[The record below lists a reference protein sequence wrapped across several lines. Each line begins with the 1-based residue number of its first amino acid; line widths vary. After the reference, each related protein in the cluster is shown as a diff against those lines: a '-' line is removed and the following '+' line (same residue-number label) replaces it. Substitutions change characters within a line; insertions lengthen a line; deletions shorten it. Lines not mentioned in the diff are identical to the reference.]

1 MGLLISKCKE
11 CCFII
16 RSKPSVSVSSH
27 QLVNLS
33 NNPAEETQAK
43 IQAQQ
48 ISFAHDHSHSNDLSS
63 CQVDK
68 NEEKNE
74 NDLTLE
80 TISNKQLS
88 IVRSPSISQAVQ
100 LKEEDKFILQ
110 KQDRQTSDGAIQL
123 HQQQQKSI
131 ENGILVFSNIDSIQF
146 DELTLYVQEALEKFT
161 ELVDVID
168 DSDTYIQNINNI
180 ELYFSHY
187 FVQKVM
193 FIQIKF
199 QFELNTDINRF
210 LKWSKENTL
219 FEFELIENYKLQQIN
234 QQMSIGEMQI
244 NKHLMIKQQFITY
257 VKYTELL
264 NEDYYIIYKSI
275 RMQDQFQLKISQQ
288 CQEGKVVLGGLRVSQ
303 KDDKLIIRGYL
314 DGDFQI
320 KAGFNL
326 TIKTLRDKVIGC
338 INKVKELFN

>member
-11 CCFII
+11 CCFLI

-33 NNPAEETQAK
+33 NNPAEETQGK

-48 ISFAHDHSHSNDLSS
+48 ISFAHDHTHSNDLSS

-88 IVRSPSISQAVQ
+88 IVRSPSISQTVQ
-100 LKEEDKFILQ
+100 LKEEDKFILK
-110 KQDRQTSDGAIQL
+110 KQDKQTSDNTIQP
-123 HQQQQKSI
+123 QQQYQKSI
-131 ENGILVFSNIDSIQF
+131 ENGIFVFTNIDSIKI
-146 DELTLYVQEALEKFT
+146 DELTIYVQEALEKFT
-161 ELVDVID
+161 ELVDIID
-168 DSDTYIQNINNI
+168 DSDTYIQNMNNI

-199 QFELNTDINRF
+199 QFELSTEINRF
-210 LKWSKENTL
+210 LKWSNENSL
-219 FEFELIENYKLQQIN
+219 FEFDLIENYKLQQVN
-234 QQMSIGEMQI
+234 EQMSIGEMQI

-264 NEDYYIIYKSI
+264 NEDYYIVYKSI
-275 RMQDQFQLKISQQ
+275 RIQDQYQLKIFRKAKQ
-288 CQEGKVVLGGLRVSQ
+288 CW
-303 KDDKLIIRGYL
+303 
-314 DGDFQI
+314 GD
-320 KAGFNL
+320 
-326 TIKTLRDKVIGC
+326 
-338 INKVKELFN
+338 